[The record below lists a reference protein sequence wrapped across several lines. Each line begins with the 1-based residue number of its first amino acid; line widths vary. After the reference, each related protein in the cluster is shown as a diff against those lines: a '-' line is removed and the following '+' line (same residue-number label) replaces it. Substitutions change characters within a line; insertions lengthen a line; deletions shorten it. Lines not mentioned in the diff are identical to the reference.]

1 MRRWGIVVSVMAAL
15 GLGAGAAAAQGTA
28 GASIHLKAPSSIPAS
43 QKFRVTASGTAPSS
57 GKQFVFIAFTK
68 KARCAKTLAAAD
80 TRGDVFL
87 PWGPKHNSGKQVPH
101 GSYSV
106 KTDRVK
112 GGRPGHGLLC
122 GYLYKGTQLTSSK
135 PEAHASRAIK
145 FTGSASPRKDGAAKV
160 LN

>member
-1 MRRWGIVVSVMAAL
+1 MKRWGSVVSVLAVL
-15 GLGAGAAAAQGTA
+15 GVGAGTAAAQATA
-28 GASIHLKAPSSIPAS
+28 SGSIHLKSPSSIAAS
-43 QKFRVTASGTAPSS
+43 KLFRVTAFGTAPSS

-68 KARCAKTLAAAD
+68 KTSCAKSIAAAN

-87 PWGPKHNSGKQVPH
+87 PWGPQHHSGKQVPH

-112 GGRPGHGLLC
+112 GGKAGHGLLC
-122 GYLYKGTQLTSSK
+122 GYLYKGSQSTGSA
-135 PEAHASRAIK
+135 PEAHSSRAIK
-145 FTGSASPRKDGAAKV
+145 FTAPASPRKGEAAKV